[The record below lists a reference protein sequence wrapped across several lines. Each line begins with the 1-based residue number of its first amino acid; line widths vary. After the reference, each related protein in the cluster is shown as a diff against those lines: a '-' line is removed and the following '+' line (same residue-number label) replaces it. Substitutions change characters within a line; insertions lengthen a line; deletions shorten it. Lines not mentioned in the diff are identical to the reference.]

1 MFDWLYTAISWVLK
15 MWHSLFSS
23 FLPPAAGLTWALSI
37 VFLVITVRILLF
49 RLFVKQVRSQ
59 RAMQELQPEIAK
71 LKKQYGSDRQG
82 MAQAMQALQKERG
95 VNPLAG
101 CLPILPQIPVFIGLL
116 HVLRRLRPG
125 AQGLYGWDEQLT
137 DQAASAKVFGAPI
150 SSAFFMTA
158 GAKTDSILAL
168 PAELSTIRI
177 VTTILIVVMCLTT
190 FFTQKQI
197 MSRSGPVEGQAAMI
211 QKLLLYGMPIG
222 LFVSS
227 FFFPLGV
234 LMYWFVNN
242 LWTLAQQFYILKK
255 LPPPGSA
262 GALARAEAERPKIDP
277 KELAPKPGVK
287 PVRGPKGRTPV
298 VNAATAAEL
307 SDGDDDGSGDSEV
320 SAQPGGAEDGK
331 RASAAT
337 QSATVGAPARP
348 PRGVF
353 ARLSAKLVDAAAST
367 GAPSTDA
374 ASTDS
379 KAAGNGTAARN
390 GPAGK
395 ASGTD
400 GEKAPSSG
408 EAASNGSVTKRSA
421 AGNASPNGTS
431 AAADSAKTGSATA
444 GPSASTTPTAKPKS
458 SAAKAGSGARSGN
471 RSGST
476 KNRRKKR

>member
-1 MFDWLYTAISWVLK
+1 MLDWLYTAISWVLK
-15 MWHSLFSS
+15 MWHSLFST
-23 FLPPAAGLTWALSI
+23 FLDPAAGVTWAMSI

-82 MAQAMQALQKERG
+82 MAQAMSALQKERG

-125 AQGLYGWDEQLT
+125 APGLYGWDDTLT

-150 SSAFFMTA
+150 SSAFTMPA
-158 GAKTDSILAL
+158 GVKTDSILNL
-168 PAELSTIRI
+168 PGVGDMTNIRI
-177 VTTILIVVMCLTT
+177 VTAVLIVVMCLTT

-222 LFVSS
+222 LFATS

-242 LWTLAQQFYILKK
+242 LWTLGQQFYILKK
-255 LPPPGSA
+255 LPPPGSR
-262 GALARAEAERPKIDP
+262 GALAKAAVERPKVDP
-277 KELAPKPGVK
+277 KELAPKPGAK

-298 VNAATAAEL
+298 VKAATAANF
-307 SDGDDDGSGDSEV
+307 DGPEDD
-320 SAQPGGAEDGK
+320 
-331 RASAAT
+331 
-337 QSATVGAPARP
+337 APATDV
-348 PRGVF
+348 G
-353 ARLSAKLVDAAAST
+353 SDAAA
-367 GAPSTDA
+367 GKPS
-374 ASTDS
+374 
-379 KAAGNGTAARN
+379 
-390 GPAGK
+390 
-395 ASGTD
+395 
-400 GEKAPSSG
+400 
-408 EAASNGSVTKRSA
+408 
-421 AGNASPNGTS
+421 SPNGRAKPTGKTPGS
-431 AAADSAKTGSATA
+431 GGSAKSPNGSPPGA
-444 GPSASTTPTAKPKS
+444 ASDGAKVPGKPK
-458 SAAKAGSGARSGN
+458 AKAGSGARPAN
-471 RSGST
+471 RPAAN

>member
-15 MWHSLFSS
+15 TWHSLFST
-23 FLPPAAGLTWALSI
+23 FLPAASGLTWALSI

-59 RAMQELQPEIAK
+59 RAMQDLQPEIAK

-82 MAQAMQALQKERG
+82 MAQAMSALQKERG

-125 AQGLYGWDEQLT
+125 APGLYGWDDTLT
-137 DQAASAKVFGAPI
+137 NQAASAKVFGAPI
-150 SSAFFMTA
+150 SSAFFMPD
-158 GAKTDSILAL
+158 GVKTDSILAL
-168 PAELSTIRI
+168 PSELGTIRV
-177 VTTILIVVMCLTT
+177 VTTVLIVVMCLTT

-242 LWTLAQQFYILKK
+242 LWTLGQQFYILKK

-262 GALARAEAERPKIDP
+262 GALAKAEAERPKVDP
-277 KELAPKPGVK
+277 KELAPKPGAK

-298 VNAATAAEL
+298 VNAAAAAEL
-307 SDGDDDGSGDSEV
+307 VEPDGAADTDTSATTDSSARASGSAKPAASSSSNARSSNGRAKPSGKASGSGGNGSPPNGVSRGTTAGDSP
-320 SAQPGGAEDGK
+320 SDK
-331 RASAAT
+331 
-337 QSATVGAPARP
+337 PA
-348 PRGVF
+348 
-353 ARLSAKLVDAAAST
+353 
-367 GAPSTDA
+367 
-374 ASTDS
+374 
-379 KAAGNGTAARN
+379 AAGNG
-390 GPAGK
+390 K
-395 ASGTD
+395 ALPG
-400 GEKAPSSG
+400 
-408 EAASNGSVTKRSA
+408 
-421 AGNASPNGTS
+421 
-431 AAADSAKTGSATA
+431 
-444 GPSASTTPTAKPKS
+444 KPK
-458 SAAKAGSGARSGN
+458 AKAGSGARPAN
-471 RSGST
+471 RPAAN

>member
-1 MFDWLYTAISWVLK
+1 MFEWLYTAISWVLK
-15 MWHSLFSS
+15 MWHSLFST
-23 FLPPAAGLTWALSI
+23 FLDPAAGLTWALSI

-82 MAQAMQALQKERG
+82 MAQAMSALQKERG

-125 AQGLYGWDEQLT
+125 AQGLYGWDATLT
-137 DQAASAKVFGAPI
+137 DQAASAQVFGAPI
-150 SSAFFMTA
+150 SSAFIMP
-158 GAKTDSILAL
+158 GGVKTDSILDL
-168 PAELSTIRI
+168 PGVELSTIRI

-197 MSRSGPVEGQAAMI
+197 MSRSGPVEGQAALI

-242 LWTLAQQFYILKK
+242 LWTLGQQFYILRK

-262 GALARAEAERPKIDP
+262 GALAKAEAERPKIDP
-277 KELAPKPGVK
+277 RELAPKPGAK
-287 PVRGPKGRTPV
+287 PVRGPKGRTPI
-298 VNAATAAEL
+298 VNAATAANLDATDDIE
-307 SDGDDDGSGDSEV
+307 SDGIGSANGADSGTAAKRSGAAKSNRPLAKPLGKQSKTAKPLAKPLGKSSSNAAKGSG
-320 SAQPGGAEDGK
+320 
-331 RASAAT
+331 RT
-337 QSATVGAPARP
+337 
-348 PRGVF
+348 
-353 ARLSAKLVDAAAST
+353 T
-367 GAPSTDA
+367 GAGAGSESANRTARRAAPDA
-374 ASTDS
+374 TPQDKSQVGGNGKAPRDNAQ
-379 KAAGNGTAARN
+379 AAGNG
-390 GPAGK
+390 K
-395 ASGTD
+395 AVPD
-400 GEKAPSSG
+400 KAQ
-408 EAASNGSVTKRSA
+408 A
-421 AGNASPNGTS
+421 AGNGEAVS
-431 AAADSAKTGSATA
+431 
-444 GPSASTTPTAKPKS
+444 AKPK
-458 SAAKAGSGARSGN
+458 AQTGTGIRPRNHPAPN
-471 RSGST
+471 

>member
-1 MFDWLYTAISWVLK
+1 MFEWLYTAISWVLK

-23 FLPPAAGLTWALSI
+23 FLDPGAGLTWALSI
-37 VFLVITVRILLF
+37 IFLVITVRILLF

-82 MAQAMQALQKERG
+82 MAQAMSALQKERG

-101 CLPILPQIPVFIGLL
+101 CLPILPQIPIFIGLL

-125 AQGLYGWDEQLT
+125 APGLYGWDDTLT
-137 DQAASAKVFGAPI
+137 DQAASAQVFGAPI
-150 SSAFFMTA
+150 SSAFIMP
-158 GAKTDSILAL
+158 GGVKTESILDL
-168 PAELSTIRI
+168 PGVELSTIRI

-242 LWTLAQQFYILKK
+242 LWTLGQQFYILKK

-262 GALARAEAERPKIDP
+262 GALAKADAERPKIDP
-277 KELAPKPGVK
+277 KELAPKPGAK

-298 VNAATAAEL
+298 VNAAAAGNLGETSEL
-307 SDGDDDGSGDSEV
+307 DVTSADG
-320 SAQPGGAEDGK
+320 ATNPA
-331 RASAAT
+331 RASGSSTASKRQT
-337 QSATVGAPARP
+337 NGRTSNGQTSNGQTSNGSSNAR
-348 PRGVF
+348 RK
-353 ARLSAKLVDAAAST
+353 AR
-367 GAPSTDA
+367 
-374 ASTDS
+374 
-379 KAAGNGTAARN
+379 KAAGTSNGVGTTGSVNPGSGTATGKATPPAQ
-390 GPAGK
+390 PAG
-395 ASGTD
+395 D
-400 GEKAPSSG
+400 GGGKPAP
-408 EAASNGSVTKRSA
+408 
-421 AGNASPNGTS
+421 
-431 AAADSAKTGSATA
+431 D
-444 GPSASTTPTAKPKS
+444 KPKPK
-458 SAAKAGSGARSGN
+458 AGAGSGARPAN
-471 RSGST
+471 RPAPP

>member
-15 MWHSLFSS
+15 MWHSLFST
-23 FLPPAAGLTWALSI
+23 FLDPAAGLTWALSI

-82 MAQAMQALQKERG
+82 MAQAMSALQKERG

-101 CLPILPQIPVFIGLL
+101 CLPILPQIPIFIGLL

-125 AQGLYGWDEQLT
+125 APGLYGWNDTLT
-137 DQAASAKVFGAPI
+137 DQAASAQVFGAPI
-150 SSAFFMTA
+150 SSAFIMP
-158 GAKTDSILAL
+158 GGVKTDSILAL
-168 PAELSTIRI
+168 PGVELTTIRV

-242 LWTLAQQFYILKK
+242 LWTLGQQFWILKK

-262 GALARAEAERPKIDP
+262 GALAKAEADRPKVDP
-277 KELAPKPGVK
+277 KDLAPKPGAK

-298 VNAATAAEL
+298 VNAATAANL
-307 SDGDDDGSGDSEV
+307 DGPDEEDPDNVPAKGGD
-320 SAQPGGAEDGK
+320 
-331 RASAAT
+331 T
-337 QSATVGAPARP
+337 
-348 PRGVF
+348 
-353 ARLSAKLVDAAAST
+353 AST
-367 GAPSTDA
+367 GRKRPGGSKGARPLAKPLGKPLAKPLAKPLPKRSSHSNGA
-374 ASTDS
+374 
-379 KAAGNGTAARN
+379 KAAGKAPGTARN
-390 GPAGK
+390 GG
-395 ASGTD
+395 SG
-400 GEKAPSSG
+400 
-408 EAASNGSVTKRSA
+408 
-421 AGNASPNGTS
+421 SPNGAAQS
-431 AAADSAKTGSATA
+431 AG
-444 GPSASTTPTAKPKS
+444 S
-458 SAAKAGSGARSGN
+458 SAAPPGASQPTGNGNAVPDKPKAQAGSGARPAN
-471 RSGST
+471 RPAAN